1 MKFILSGD
9 THGTFDLDK
18 IITFFQKQ
26 NTTYTKEDYL
36 IICGD
41 TGICGYSET
50 EETKV
55 RHILRNLPVTT
66 LFIDGNH
73 EDFEKLNA
81 FPVEKWHG
89 GNVHFIEKDIIHLM
103 RGQIFNLGGITFF
116 TFGGAY
122 SPDRRYR
129 EEGISWFPEEL
140 PSRQEYLEGWENLQ
154 NPVLRST
161 IFLPIPHP
169 KTLFQQWAI
178 KIYPFTTKKH
188 L

>member
-73 EDFEKLNA
+73 EDFEKL
-81 FPVEKWHG
+81 KSG
-89 GNVHFIEKDIIHLM
+89 IEPSYMFSNESTAKQCISYAEN
-103 RGQIFNLGGITFF
+103 GYFNYTINFN
-116 TFGGAY
+116 
-122 SPDRRYR
+122 
-129 EEGISWFPEEL
+129 I
-140 PSRQEYLEGWENLQ
+140 NL
-154 NPVLRST
+154 
-161 IFLPIPHP
+161 FL
-169 KTLFQQWAI
+169 
-178 KIYPFTTKKH
+178 
-188 L
+188 